1 MPPPNQE
8 SVVTQPESNRS
19 GSFAEHTKPTVV
31 DRFGVWLSRRSVV
44 RHAGTMAGARI
55 ADIGCGY
62 QASLS
67 RNLIDE
73 VAHVTL
79 LDLAIAPDLAQN
91 PKVTLLVGSFDDQIG
106 LIADGSLDTVF
117 CISVLEHL
125 QDDGFALA
133 EFRRILRPG
142 GTLVVNV
149 PSWWGKT
156 ALEFS
161 AFRLKLSP
169 REEMDDHKRYY
180 DPRDLWP
187 LLVKAGFVPHGIRC
201 KRHKFGLNTLAVCRV
216 EEPYREDRT

>member
-1 MPPPNQE
+1 MP
-8 SVVTQPESNRS
+8 
-19 GSFAEHTKPTVV
+19 
-31 DRFGVWLSRRSVV
+31 
-44 RHAGTMAGARI
+44 GARI

-67 RNLIDE
+67 RSLLNE
-73 VAHVTL
+73 VGHVTL
-79 LDLAIAPDLAQN
+79 LDLAIAPDLAEN
-91 PKVTLLVGSFDDQIG
+91 PKVTLLVGPFEDQVGTIS
-106 LIADGSLDTVF
+106 DGSLDTVF

-125 QDDGFALA
+125 RDDRLALA

-142 GTLVVNV
+142 GALVVNV

-187 LLVKAGFVPHGIRC
+187 LLVEAGFVPHGIRC
-201 KRHKFGLNTLAVCRV
+201 RRHKFGLNTLAVCRV
-216 EEPYREDRT
+216 EEPYREDKK